1 MKCISA
7 VVFLGG
13 TIGLAIKL
21 LPNSELQ
28 KVESFSPTTF
38 FLVLLPPIIFES
50 GYNLHK
56 GEAFQL
62 SRSELR
68 VSQRERMGFFEPTIS
83 QSRGLC
89 YKTHYYVFTDK

>member
-1 MKCISA
+1 MPSIFYTIKGDHVSA

-21 LPNSELQ
+21 LPSSELK
-28 KVESFSPTTF
+28 KVEYFSPTTF

-56 GEAFQL
+56 GKENL
-62 SRSELR
+62 ELTK
-68 VSQRERMGFFEPTIS
+68 VSVLIENVIFKVTVINN
-83 QSRGLC
+83 C
-89 YKTHYYVFTDK
+89 